1 METSNKS
8 LLPTFRKIAE
18 GYGYKERGGYL
29 AIEGFTVTHYIQF
42 HGEQVC
48 MEGYEFDDTL
58 YATGIRSVS
67 AEEFEMLIKIFLRE

>member
-18 GYGYKERGGYL
+18 GYGYKERGGSL
-29 AIEGFTVTHYIQF
+29 AIEGFTLKHYIQF

-48 MEGYEFDDTL
+48 MEGYYFDDTL
-58 YATGIRSVS
+58 YDTGIRSVS